1 MINTSKFIKTIIQP
15 NIKILL
21 LICIVVILMFQYL
34 DINIILILSFI
45 LTVFIYHK
53 DIIDTL
59 KEIQK
64 NEMPTERIIEDN
76 KRKSKELIFDDEI
89 DTIIHKLHKYKK
101 YNRNAY
107 DEGYNYLKMFMFTI
121 HDLEKDDIAHPK
133 QYFENAEVYLE
144 KCLNNFQSISISV
157 PEESFNN
164 ALKYNKFE
172 STKIGNRIGKL
183 CKKLHKHCYY
193 LLFNLSQRFNKDW
206 IEKPDIY
213 KSEITM
219 NSDNVKSIHNINYN
233 RDYY

>member
-1 MINTSKFIKTIIQP
+1 MINTSKIIKTIIQP

-21 LICIVVILMFQYL
+21 LICIIVILMFQYL

-53 DIIDTL
+53 DIINTL

-64 NEMPTERIIEDN
+64 DEMPTERIIEDN
-76 KRKSKELIFDDEI
+76 KRKLKELNFDDKI

-101 YNRNAY
+101 YNQNAY
-107 DEGYNYLKMFMFTI
+107 EEGYNYLKMFMFTI

-172 STKIGNRIGKL
+172 STKLGNKIGKL

-213 KSEITM
+213 KSEIRM

-233 RDYY
+233 WDYY

>member
-1 MINTSKFIKTIIQP
+1 MINTSKLIKTIIQP

-21 LICIVVILMFQYL
+21 LISIIVILMFQYL
-34 DINIILILSFI
+34 NINIILILGFL
-45 LTVFIYHK
+45 LTLFIYHK

-64 NEMPTERIIEDN
+64 KEMPTERIIEDN
-76 KRKSKELIFDDEI
+76 KRKSKELNFDNEI

-121 HDLEKDDIAHPK
+121 HDLEKDNIAHPK
-133 QYFENAEVYLE
+133 QYFENAEIYIE
-144 KCLNNFQSISISV
+144 KSLNNFQSISISA
-157 PEESFNN
+157 PEESLNN
-164 ALKYNKFE
+164 SLKYNKFE

-183 CKKLHKHCYY
+183 CKRLHKHCYY

-206 IEKPDIY
+206 IENPDIY
-213 KSEITM
+213 KTEITM
-219 NSDNVKSIHNINYN
+219 NSDNVKSFHDINYN
-233 RDYY
+233 WDYY